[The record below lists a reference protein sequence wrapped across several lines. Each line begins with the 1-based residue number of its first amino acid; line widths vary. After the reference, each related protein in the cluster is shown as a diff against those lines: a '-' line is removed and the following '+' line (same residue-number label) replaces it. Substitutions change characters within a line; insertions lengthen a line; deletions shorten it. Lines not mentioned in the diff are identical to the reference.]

1 MKQLISVATGLFF
14 IFTGCCTSSVYGRNM
29 TNNYTYIITLYPEDC
44 VNCLNALSELKTL
57 DQTIPLI
64 FVFEEMYQGDSAT
77 LAQDYYLNDY
87 HAPIVFSDS
96 LFRVFKNK
104 GAMQSSSVSLLN
116 NNNGQHV
123 TMPLTALVTKQES
136 LRHYI
141 QISDTIP
148 LDKNDNNGR
157 SQLLVSEDHL
167 YMVNSLRGAVNV
179 YSRLSKQ
186 KIYEIRLDDSAVR
199 AGYMAKFGAKDGVQ
213 AYNSSES
220 YIERNKMI
228 GRKSKMESY
237 QVQQDTFMMMISQ
250 PELVY
255 NKYPNPN
262 EGDSIIVDFYTLL
275 SYHSGKLIDV
285 AHVENYMTGNYAD
298 SPGIRRLN
306 KDRFDAYFPQPLFF
320 TSGGSLYVELIGNY
334 IMLDGDNWALARYKR
349 DNKNHWVFDQFAAQ
363 LPAYYSDTNTFQG
376 YNYMFYAEYITHS
389 NGYFSFILGDTLYS
403 VNGTPDIPVNFIPQK
418 INKKVSVED
427 FIAEPDYMYLGI
439 WDTKMAERYL
449 IYYKY
454 NKATQKVESE
464 KNSQTDDVFFKKGAL
479 YFRIDPYDPNYAF
492 GFLDH
497 NTLIRY
503 KIF

>member
-1 MKQLISVATGLFF
+1 MKQLISAGIGIFL
-14 IFTGCCTSSVYGRNM
+14 IFTCAFTQVGYGQNKA
-29 TNNYTYIITLYPEDC
+29 NNYTYIVTLYPEDC

-87 HAPIVFSDS
+87 HAPIIFSDS

-104 GAMQSSSVSLLN
+104 GAMQSSSVSLMN
-116 NNNGQHV
+116 KDNGQHV

-136 LRHYI
+136 LRHYT
-141 QISDTIP
+141 QISDTIS
-148 LDKNDNNGR
+148 LDKTDNNGR
-157 SQLLVSEDHL
+157 SQLLITKEKL
-167 YMVNSLRGAVNV
+167 YLVNSLRGSVSV

-186 KIYEIRLDDSAVR
+186 KAYEIRLDDSAVR

-213 AYNSSES
+213 AYNKSTS

-228 GRKSKMESY
+228 GRKSKVESY
-237 QVQQDTFMMMISQ
+237 QVQHDTFMMMISQ

-262 EGDSIIVDFYTLL
+262 EDDSIIVDFYTLL
-275 SYHSGKLIDV
+275 SYHSGELTDV

-363 LPAYYSDTNTFQG
+363 LPAYYSDTNTLQG

-418 INKKVSVED
+418 INKKVSVDD
-427 FIAEPDYMYLGI
+427 FLAESDYLYLGI
-439 WDTKMAERYL
+439 RDSRMSGDYI

-454 NKATQKVESE
+454 NTRSKKIELQ
-464 KNSQTDDVFFKKGAL
+464 KNSWTDDAFFKKGAL